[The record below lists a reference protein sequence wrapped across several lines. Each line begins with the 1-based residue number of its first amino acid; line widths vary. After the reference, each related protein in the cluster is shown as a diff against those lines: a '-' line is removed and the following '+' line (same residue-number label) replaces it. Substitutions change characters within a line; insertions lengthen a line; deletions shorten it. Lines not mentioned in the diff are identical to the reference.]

1 MVVTL
6 SGDGVFTQINT
17 AKDRPRVDKPLGQLT
32 NEEFRTRFTGSQAV
46 YGTYRVSGDR
56 LIRNVIGALNPN
68 NEGEQLTSVLTLDG
82 DTLIARD
89 PATKAEA
96 RFRRVRNGSLSPR

>member
-1 MVVTL
+1 ML
-6 SGDGVFTQINT
+6 SDDGLFAQLNI
-17 AKDRPRVDKPLGQLT
+17 AKDRPRVDKPLSQLT

-46 YGTYRVSGDR
+46 YGTYMVSGDR

-68 NEGEQLTSVLTLDG
+68 NEGTQLTSVFTIDG
-82 DTLIARD
+82 DTLTARD

-96 RFRRVRNGSLSPR
+96 RFRRVRDGVLSAR